1 LFGGMAKRA
10 SSNTYPKSPAIEV
23 IYHVQASLPQVS
35 DMGAVDKVLID
46 DLKGF
51 AQKEPFSLFKQTLG
65 TAAGAP
71 TQFQVEA
78 DHAGYK
84 FTDKKGLHVVHML
97 RDGLVVNW
105 LKPYPGYNASIK
117 KVKNYWATHQKA
129 FRSAQV
135 ERISLRY
142 INQFELPLTNNKL
155 RFSDYLNV
163 GPRLPKQDGVKLRGF
178 HQVLDLVNIEK
189 GIHGRTTLMSLPPKE
204 DKVVVVL
211 DIESSMQLTATRA
224 ELWKGFD
231 TLHEWSH
238 DVFNLSLND
247 KCRELFT

>member
-1 LFGGMAKRA
+1 MAKRVSA
-10 SSNTYPKSPAIEV
+10 KTYPNSPAIEV
-23 IYHVQASLPQVS
+23 IYHVQAALPQVT
-35 DMGAVDKVLID
+35 DMAAVEKTLAAE
-46 DLKGF
+46 LKGF

-78 DHAGYK
+78 DHAGFK
-84 FTDKKGLHVVHML
+84 FTDKKGQHVVHML

-105 LKPYPGYNASIK
+105 LKPYPGYNACIK
-117 KVKNYWATHQKA
+117 KVKGYWGTHQQA

-142 INQFELPLTNNKL
+142 INQFELPMTDKKL
-155 RFSDYLNV
+155 RFSEYLNV
-163 GPRLPKQDGVKLRGF
+163 GPRLPKRDGVKMRGF
-178 HQVLDLVNIEK
+178 HQVLDLVNLEQ
-189 GIHGRTTLMSLPPKE
+189 GIHGRTTLMSLPPQQ

-211 DIESSMQLTATRA
+211 DIESSMQLTSTGA

-231 TLHEWSH
+231 ALHAWSH
-238 DVFNLSLND
+238 DIFNLSLND